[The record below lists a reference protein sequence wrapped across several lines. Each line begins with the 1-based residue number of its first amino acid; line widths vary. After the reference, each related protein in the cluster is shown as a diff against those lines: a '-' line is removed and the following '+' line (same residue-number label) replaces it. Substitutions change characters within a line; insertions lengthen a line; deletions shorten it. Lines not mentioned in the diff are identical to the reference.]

1 MLSMLEVA
9 AALSVGLA
17 TITAI
22 LAVAAPP
29 PISSEGAPH
38 KPWLPGSL
46 SRGWAR
52 EAALAKSAGWP
63 WLGGG
68 RLIGLQLLMAIGGAI
83 TAATL
88 TGLPAL
94 AAPGALGALSA
105 GRAILTARA
114 RSRQVIRQDAVLE
127 AVRMLRQLLE
137 TGAAGVQQAIEILG
151 QRGPAPL
158 RSEFRL
164 IAATTAGRRQA
175 WTSARDRIAEPLFDM
190 LAAAVLIQGPGG
202 GELAPLFADL
212 EASVTAAQEVER
224 EARALQVQA
233 RSASSI
239 IVSLPIA
246 FLVVLSTLH
255 SPYLDAF
262 HNPLGETFLLAMF
275 GIMGASYIWMRR
287 LLRLPGLERV
297 RLSDA

>member
-1 MLSMLEVA
+1 MLEVA
-9 AALSVGLA
+9 AALSAGLGTFA
-17 TITAI
+17 AI
-22 LAVAAPP
+22 LAVAVPAPVSAADEP
-29 PISSEGAPH
+29 TVDRVPRFASRWWAAEC
-38 KPWLPGSL
+38 SL
-46 SRGWAR
+46 AARAAWSGLDGRGLVVIQIV
-52 EAALAKSAGWP
+52 AALAGASTAG
-63 WLGGG
+63 
-68 RLIGLQLLMAIGGAI
+68 A
-83 TAATL
+83 L

-94 AAPGALGALSA
+94 AAPGAIGAASA
-105 GRAILTARA
+105 VRAVVAARA
-114 RSRQVIRQDAVLE
+114 RSRQVVRQDAALE

-137 TGAAGVQQAIEILG
+137 TGAASVNQAIEILG

-158 RSEFRL
+158 RSDFRL
-164 IAATTAGRRQA
+164 IAASTGGRRQA
-175 WTSARDRIAEPLFDM
+175 WASARERIAEPLFDM

-212 EASVTAAQEVER
+212 EASVSAAQEVER

-246 FLVVLSTLH
+246 FLVVLTTLH

-262 HNPLGETFLLAMF
+262 HRPVGEAFLLAML
-275 GIMGASYIWMRR
+275 GIMGCSYVWMRR

>member
-1 MLSMLEVA
+1 MLEVA
-9 AALSVGLA
+9 AALSAGLGA
-17 TITAI
+17 FAAV
-22 LAVAAPP
+22 LVVAAPAP
-29 PISSEGAPH
+29 VVDPGIAVWPLPIRLAGRWWRGQVTLAARSGL
-38 KPWLPGSL
+38 PWLD
-46 SRGWAR
+46 
-52 EAALAKSAGWP
+52 
-63 WLGGG
+63 G
-68 RLIGLQLLMAIGGAI
+68 RRFVGLQIASAMAGGA
-83 TAATL
+83 AAGLL

-94 AAPGALGALSA
+94 AVPGAVGAASA
-105 GRAILTARA
+105 ARSLVVGRA
-114 RSRQVIRQDAVLE
+114 RSMQVIRQDAVLE

-137 TGAAGVQQAIEILG
+137 TGAAGVSQAIEILG
-151 QRGPAPL
+151 QRGPASL
-158 RSEFRL
+158 RIDFRL
-164 IAATTAGRRQA
+164 IAAATAGRSQA
-175 WTSARDRIAEPLFDM
+175 WTAARERIAEPLFDL

-212 EASVTAAQEVER
+212 EASVSAAQEVER

-262 HNPLGETFLLAMF
+262 RNPVGEAFLLAML
-275 GIMGASYIWMRR
+275 GIMGCSYLWMRR

>member
-1 MLSMLEVA
+1 MLEVA
-9 AALSVGLA
+9 AALSAGLG
-17 TITAI
+17 TFGAI
-22 LAVAAPP
+22 LAVAVPAPSP
-29 PISSEGAPH
+29 EGMPAT
-38 KPWLPGSL
+38 PWVIRIAGRWWSAQSMLATG
-46 SRGWAR
+46 
-52 EAALAKSAGWP
+52 AAWP
-63 WLGGG
+63 WLTT
-68 RLIGLQLLMAIGGAI
+68 RRFILLELGAAIGGGAF
-83 TAATL
+83 AVAL
-88 TGLPAL
+88 TGLVPL
-94 AAPGALGALSA
+94 AAPAALGAFGA
-105 GRAILTARA
+105 VHAAISARA
-114 RSRQVIRQDAVLE
+114 RSQKVIRQDAVLE

-137 TGAAGVQQAIEILG
+137 TGATNVQQAIEILG

-158 RSEFRL
+158 RPEFRL
-164 IAATTAGRRQA
+164 IAGGTSGRRQA
-175 WTSARDRIAEPLFDM
+175 WSAARARVAEPLFDM

-212 EASVTAAQEVER
+212 EASVSAAQEVER

-246 FLVVLSTLH
+246 FLVVLSALH

-262 HNPLGETFLLAMF
+262 HQPAGEVFLLAML
-275 GIMGASYIWMRR
+275 GIMGCSFVWMRQ

>member
-1 MLSMLEVA
+1 
-9 AALSVGLA
+9 
-17 TITAI
+17 
-22 LAVAAPP
+22 
-29 PISSEGAPH
+29 
-38 KPWLPGSL
+38 
-46 SRGWAR
+46 
-52 EAALAKSAGWP
+52 
-63 WLGGG
+63 
-68 RLIGLQLLMAIGGAI
+68 
-83 TAATL
+83 
-88 TGLPAL
+88 
-94 AAPGALGALSA
+94 
-105 GRAILTARA
+105 
-114 RSRQVIRQDAVLE
+114 
-127 AVRMLRQLLE
+127 MLRQLLE
-137 TGAAGVQQAIEILG
+137 TGATNVQQAVDILG

-164 IAATTAGRRQA
+164 IAGATSGRRQA
-175 WTSARDRIAEPLFDM
+175 WSAARARIAEPLFDM

-212 EASVTAAQEVER
+212 EASVSAAQEVER

-246 FLVVLSTLH
+246 FLVVLSALR

-262 HNPLGETFLLAMF
+262 HKPAGEVFLLAMLSV
-275 GIMGASYIWMRR
+275 MGCSYVWMRH

>member
-1 MLSMLEVA
+1 MLEVA
-9 AALSVGLA
+9 AALSAGLG
-17 TITAI
+17 TFGAI
-22 LAVAAPP
+22 LAVAVPAPSQEDP
-29 PISSEGAPH
+29 RPSPRLLQVASRWWSAQA
-38 KPWLPGSL
+38 SL
-46 SRGWAR
+46 VRST
-52 EAALAKSAGWP
+52 GWP
-63 WLGGG
+63 WLTAR
-68 RLIGLQLLMAIGGAI
+68 RLAGLQLAAAIGGGAF
-83 TAATL
+83 AGDL
-88 TGLPAL
+88 TGLAPL
-94 AAPGALGALSA
+94 AVPGAVGAVGAVHAVVS
-105 GRAILTARA
+105 ARA

-137 TGAAGVQQAIEILG
+137 TGATNVQQAVEILG
-151 QRGPAPL
+151 QRGPVPL

-164 IAATTAGRRQA
+164 IGGASTGRRQA
-175 WTSARDRIAEPLFDM
+175 WSDARARIAEPLFDM

-212 EASVTAAQEVER
+212 EASVSAAQEVER

-239 IVSLPIA
+239 IVALPIA
-246 FLVVLSTLH
+246 FLVVLSALH

-262 HNPLGETFLLAMF
+262 QKPAGEIFLLAML
-275 GIMGASYIWMRR
+275 GIMGCSYVWMRH